1 MIAAI
6 DQRPMTGRAF
16 TARLVALSP
25 DGVVPG
31 KRYWLKAGSRRQRVL
46 VRPTSLL
53 DLSTGNWDDANLL
66 PVNGIGV
73 VELDFEDLA
82 VFDAY
87 ETNRDT
93 GAFILIDPESLNTV
107 AGGMIDGKRSKTGR
121 FDALPDARPRHNHP
135 ARAAAGGVSEN
146 RIRTGPCGRDQGDGA
161 G

>member
-1 MIAAI
+1 
-6 DQRPMTGRAF
+6 
-16 TARLVALSP
+16 
-25 DGVVPG
+25 
-31 KRYWLKAGSRRQRVL
+31 VL

-121 FDALPDARPRHNHP
+121 FDALPDADRATITLP
-135 ARAAAGGVSEN
+135 ARLLEAFLKTEFARAHAGEIKVTAPDEV
-146 RIRTGPCGRDQGDGA
+146 DGE
-161 G
+161 